1 MDVESPDNPNDSEE
15 TEGSQRVP
23 SSDPLKTY
31 LKEMRSVALLTREE
45 ETGLVKEIEQYRM
58 TIAGEL
64 LKTRITLEELN
75 HLINRGDKK
84 RRGEQ
89 TPDYLIDEGLANEDR
104 QELTD
109 ILEAIKEAVSIWGKE
124 KDRERLIQL
133 LVFIEKQAHI
143 FERVIERLI
152 ALNQKELEEVIR
164 NTSVLEDKIKRAKDH
179 LIRAN
184 LRLVVSIA
192 RRYANRGLQLP
203 DLIQEGNIGLMIAM
217 DKFEYQRGFRFS
229 TYATWWIRQSIL
241 KAVANQGKT
250 IRVPLHML
258 GVINKFVRTSHYLL
272 QEKGREPTA
281 EELSEKMGLSVEKI
295 REILKTMQEPL
306 SLERPVGS
314 EGDALLEDFIE
325 DSQPTAPHDEIVKN
339 ELAGQINETLSTLS
353 PREEKVLR
361 MRFGI
366 GESKSYTLDE
376 VGEYFHLSR
385 KRVRQIEAKALRKL
399 RHPRHA
405 KNLRTFSDK

>member
-1 MDVESPDNPNDSEE
+1 MDVKSPDNPSDPED
-15 TEGSQRVP
+15 TEGAPRGP

-31 LKEMRSVALLTREE
+31 LKEMRAVALLTKEE
-45 ETGLVKEIEQYRM
+45 EIGLVKEIEQCDM
-58 TIAGEL
+58 
-64 LKTRITLEELN
+64 
-75 HLINRGDKK
+75 
-84 RRGEQ
+84 
-89 TPDYLIDEGLANEDR
+89 
-104 QELTD
+104 
-109 ILEAIKEAVSIWGKE
+109 AI
-124 KDRERLIQL
+124 
-133 LVFIEKQAHI
+133 
-143 FERVIERLI
+143 RVIERL
-152 ALNQKELEEVIR
+152 AGLNQKEVEEVVRNTGVLEEKIR
-164 NTSVLEDKIKRAKDH
+164 RAKDH

-192 RRYANRGLQLP
+192 RGYANRGLQLP

-229 TYATWWIRQSIL
+229 TYATWWIRQSIV
-241 KAVANQGKT
+241 KAIANQGKT
-250 IRVPLHML
+250 IRVPLHMVD
-258 GVINKFVRTSHYLL
+258 VINKFVRTSHSLL

-295 REILKTMQEPL
+295 SEILKTMQEPV
-306 SLERPVGS
+306 SLERPVGG

-325 DSQPTAPHDEIVKN
+325 ASPSTTAHDEITKN

-376 VGEYFHLSR
+376 VGEYFHLNR
-385 KRVRQIEAKALRKL
+385 ERVRQIEVKALRKL
-399 RHPRHA
+399 RHPGRA